1 MALPH
6 KLKDFNLFG
15 NGDSWQG
22 KIAELALP
30 KLTRKYEEYRG
41 GGIDGAVEIDL
52 GQEKIEFKWQAAWLI
67 QSWNVAGGL
76 VLVMDGI
83 NYSV

>member
-30 KLTRKYEEYRG
+30 KLTRKYESYVRVDTAYTIQIGWLQMYRG
-41 GGIDGAVEIDL
+41 GVNA
-52 GQEKIEFKWQAAWLI
+52 
-67 QSWNVAGGL
+67 
-76 VLVMDGI
+76 
-83 NYSV
+83 